1 MARKEARFPST
12 IWGDARFKSLNRDAQ
27 WLFLVVLSQ
36 PEVNAAGMLPLRL
49 RRWESKAGGAGTLNA
64 AQALADLSANGW
76 LEVDEDTEEVYLPT
90 FFEWERIAAQPRRV
104 VAALDALSHCFSP
117 RLRAYAAV
125 DLTEQIESCPAPV
138 PRGVRAEILLRDGSR
153 CRACGWKPGDAVPQK
168 NGRNL
173 YRGLEIDHIH
183 PKSAGGTDNP
193 SNLQVLC
200 TSCNTSKGARV

>member
-36 PEVNAAGMLPLRL
+36 PEVDAAGMLPLRL
-49 RRWESKAGGAGTLNA
+49 RRWASKAGGEGMDAV
-64 AQALADLSANGW
+64 QALADLSANGW

-90 FFEWERIAAQPRRV
+90 FFEWECIAAQPRRA
-104 VAALDALSHCFSP
+104 VAALDAIGEIFSP
-117 RLRAYAAV
+117 RLRAYAAA
-125 DLTEQIESCPAPV
+125 DLTQQIEGHAQPV
-138 PRGVRAEILLRDGSR
+138 PRGVRAEIFMRDGNR
-153 CRACGWKPGDAVPQK
+153 CRSCGWQPGDPVPLK
-168 NGRNL
+168 NGRDL

-183 PKSAGGTDNP
+183 PKSKGGSDDP

-200 TSCNTSKGARV
+200 TSCNTSKGAKVS